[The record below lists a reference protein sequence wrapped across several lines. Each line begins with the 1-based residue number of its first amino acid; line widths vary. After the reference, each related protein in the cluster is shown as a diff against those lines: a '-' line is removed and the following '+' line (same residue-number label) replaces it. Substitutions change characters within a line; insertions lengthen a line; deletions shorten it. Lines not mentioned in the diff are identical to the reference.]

1 MKSLLVHGCYD
12 IETFRV
18 LEALGVRS
26 FGFDMRP
33 QSPNLVTFGEL
44 KKILSGRV
52 LERAIL
58 VFENEKLSTIVSAV
72 DLLRDSGTRLELEFR
87 DSQSSQYYELTK
99 LPFFWVWRPE
109 GDWRNI
115 LELSN
120 LKGIILP
127 TKSRSSLMDAEFW
140 DLLQKKSVEVY
151 IHADSLAEAEALAL
165 DPELSLSLDLSRDIE
180 TSYRKVD
187 LEKLRNHKLW
197 SLQ

>member
-1 MKSLLVHGCYD
+1 
-12 IETFRV
+12 
-18 LEALGVRS
+18 
-26 FGFDMRP
+26 MRP